1 MAKREIFRR
10 KVVIFNN
17 LSLHYG
23 VKYSILMLSI
33 VVSVPAFCE

>member
-1 MAKREIFRR
+1 MAKKEFFRR
-10 KVVIFNN
+10 KVVILNN

-33 VVSVPAFCE
+33 VVSVPASCE